1 MKKEIPQLLLV
12 VLCIFITMGAMAQRR
27 GNLASSVGISGGYVE
42 DGYGAMGTFNFHP
55 NRYKYFQLSILASF
69 AEDKGRNDIPYNI
82 FTVQPGI
89 FYRVYISPRRK
100 NFSVHLGGGGLFGYE
115 VINNG
120 SNELPNGAL
129 IDGKS
134 QFIYG
139 AYLGAEAEVAIGN
152 DFSLLIKANEY
163 YHANSDVGNFYPYV
177 GAGLR
182 YFLF

>member
-1 MKKEIPQLLLV
+1 MSKVVQKFCLAVILV
-12 VLCIFITMGAMAQRR
+12 TVSFSLTAQRR
-27 GNLASSVGISGGYVE
+27 GNLASSVGVSGGYVE

-55 NRYKYFQLSILASF
+55 NRFQYFQISILAAI

-82 FTVQPGI
+82 FTVQPGL

-139 AYLGAEAEVAIGN
+139 MFVGAEVELAIGD
-152 DFSLLIKANEY
+152 DFSLLLKANEF
-163 YHANSDVGNFYPYV
+163 YHVNSDVGNFYPYI